1 MARRLTETQKLRKS
15 LQAKVRRMQK
25 KGEYVP
31 ESVKQQIK
39 EARYQTLK
47 SMRRDKFSRLKGE
60 IEKAFKDE
68 GWESSSDYNIPF
80 DGYEIP
86 YQGDIIYDNVI
97 DMIDTYPSK
106 GSTYLRK
113 RIKEEIRQ
121 YGRDAVVRS
130 MSDAGEELV
139 TVARTIAVY
148 DESAEVIHDA
158 IVSFFEIIH
167 GYMPNNSE
175 TEEMA
180 DMMDEL

>member
-1 MARRLTETQKLRKS
+1 MARKLTPTQKLRKS
-15 LQAKVRRMQK
+15 LQAKVRRLEK

-31 ESVKQQIK
+31 EGVKEKIR
-39 EARYQTLK
+39 ESRYQTLK
-47 SMRRDKFSRLKGE
+47 SMRRDKFSRLKSE
-60 IEKAFKDE
+60 IDKAIKDE
-68 GWESSSDYNIPF
+68 GWESSSTYDIPF

-106 GSTYLRK
+106 GSAYLRK

-167 GYMPNNSE
+167 GYMPNNYE